1 MKKQELYSELCVK
14 FFRKE
19 ISDEEIKQLNDWL
32 IASIDN
38 KKHFD
43 QISQLWYSKQHN
55 HFDADKAWLK
65 MVNRIRNGGQSKP
78 AKTLTMTRRRFYYW
92 VAAVAIILFMSLPG
106 MYYFLQTQGVFHN
119 IALFEVSAPKGEKAT
134 LTLADGTKVW
144 LNSGSALRYS
154 STFDLRH
161 RKVYLEGE
169 GYFEVAKDES
179 NLFTIVCGET
189 EVVVYGTVFNISNYK
204 DDEFIQLTL
213 VSGKLGFDYTHN
225 EETAILDPS
234 QQLTYSRKNKTI
246 NVENTNTELYT
257 IWKDNQLKFDN
268 APFLDVIKKMER
280 WYDVDIHLEPR
291 MQSIENY
298 TMTVKTESLREIL
311 EMLKLT
317 TPFEYR
323 IDKENV
329 YISNTN

>member
-1 MKKQELYSELCVK
+1 MKNQELYSGLCMK
-14 FFRKE
+14 FFQKE

-38 KKHFD
+38 KKYFD
-43 QISQLWYSKQHN
+43 QISKLWYSKQHN
-55 HFDADKAWLK
+55 HFDADQAWLK
-65 MVNRIRNGGQSKP
+65 MVDRIRNSGQSKP
-78 AKTLTMTRRRFYYW
+78 AKTITLTRKRFYYW
-92 VAAVAIILFMSLPG
+92 VAAAAILVLMCLPG
-106 MYYFLQTQGVFHN
+106 MYYFIQSQGMFHN
-119 IALFEVSAPKGEKAT
+119 KALFEVSAPKGEKAT

-144 LNSGSALRYS
+144 LNSGSTLKYN

-161 RKVYLEGE
+161 RKVYLNGE
-169 GYFEVAKDES
+169 GYFEVAKDKS
-179 NLFTIVCGET
+179 NLFTVVCGET
-189 EVVVYGTVFNISNYK
+189 EVVVFGTVFNISNYK
-204 DDEFIQLTL
+204 DDKFIQLTL
-213 VSGKLGFDYTHN
+213 VSGKLGFNYPHN
-225 EETAILDPS
+225 EKTAILAPS
-234 QQLTYSRKNKTI
+234 QQLTYSRETRTI
-246 NVENTNTELYT
+246 DVETTNTELYT

-268 APFLDVIKKMER
+268 APFPDVIKKMER
-280 WYDVDIHLEPR
+280 WYDVDIDLEPQ
-291 MQSIENY
+291 MQYIENY